1 MRELTYR
8 QKVAKHYDRMY
19 TKKELI
25 WKYIQLA
32 EMYGGLA
39 MEHDDL
45 KKAKGGEQ

>member
-19 TKKELI
+19 TKKDMI

-32 EMYGGLA
+32 ATYEALVIDYN
-39 MEHDDL
+39 DL